1 MLRFKDWSLG
11 ELEVAVCNALWDAGE
26 ADVRALHE
34 RIGVSRG
41 IASNTIQ
48 SAMERL
54 YRKGVLR
61 RRKLSHAF
69 LYAPALTR
77 AEFAAGVLDGVS
89 ATLGSGGAQP
99 LMAAFV
105 ERASDIDPTAL
116 DQLEALV
123 KRARAR
129 QQKE

>member
-26 ADVRALHE
+26 ADVRTLHE
-34 RIGVSRG
+34 RIGGPRG

-61 RRKLSHAF
+61 RRKLSHAY

-89 ATLGSGGAQP
+89 AALGSGGAQP
-99 LMAAFV
+99 LLAAFV
-105 ERASDIDPTAL
+105 ERASEIDPGAL
-116 DQLEALV
+116 DQLEAML

-129 QQKE
+129 QK